1 MRLSGRCA
9 LITGASRGIGAA
21 IARRFAREGCD
32 MALNYVTEPGRD
44 NACEAGG
51 IVQEIQNLGRRAFAW
66 EADVAERAAVD
77 KMIAA
82 VLEHLGQLDIL
93 VHNAGITRDR
103 TLRKLS
109 FEDWE
114 AVLRVNLTGAFHCA
128 QAVLEHMIARG
139 YGRIIF
145 ISSVVGLTGNFGQTN
160 YAASKAGL
168 IGFCKSLAREV
179 AAKGIT
185 VNCIAPGFIDTEM
198 TRAMPEQARQRV
210 LEQIPLGR
218 LGAPEDVAY
227 AALFL
232 ASEEASYITGHVLSV
247 NGGLYM

>member
-1 MRLSGRCA
+1 MRLAGRCA

-21 IARRFAREGCD
+21 IAHRLAREGCD
-32 MALNYVTEPGRD
+32 IALNYV
-44 NACEAGG
+44 AEAGRNNAREAEEV
-51 IVQEIQNLGRRAFAW
+51 VQEIRALGRRAFAW
-66 EADVAERAAVD
+66 EADVAERTAVD

-82 VLEHLGQLDIL
+82 AQEHLGKLDIL
-93 VHNAGITRDR
+93 IHNAGITRDR

-128 QAVLEHMIARG
+128 QAVLEHMVARG

-145 ISSVVGLTGNFGQTN
+145 ISSVVGLMGNFGQTN

-210 LEQIPLGR
+210 CEQIPLGR
-218 LGAPEDVAY
+218 LGTPEDVAH